1 MISFLA
7 VSSGA
12 EEFRASLPVVSL
24 ICICRTSGSVPS
36 VFHTSFGLT
45 SLFLVQFSAPIAIAL
60 LWCSGLE
67 TQHDSPRGWG
77 GELSGTI
84 NILICHY
91 APIYS
96 HVSPN
101 DISRQSVSWT
111 RSFMMVLLRHCNLT
125 KDNSKYYVLHMHAD
139 IKQQPR
145 TDWCERLYRGNWTG
159 QGNVHMCT
167 NVSSLFLIK
176 RLETQ
181 STQKTRKQN
190 RKTCFIVNFVVVGY
204 IRQVLYF
211 VTMAIARIKFR
222 NPVGRSILIIETPSH
237 AQ

>member
-1 MISFLA
+1 MSFIPPLGWHLYSLYNSALRSQSLCCDALA
-7 VSSGA
+7 LRPSTTHHA
-12 EEFRASLPVVSL
+12 VV
-24 ICICRTSGSVPS
+24 
-36 VFHTSFGLT
+36 
-45 SLFLVQFSAPIAIAL
+45 
-60 LWCSGLE
+60 
-67 TQHDSPRGWG
+67 G

-84 NILICHY
+84 NILICRY
-91 APIYS
+91 ALIYS

-159 QGNVHMCT
+159 QGNVYMCT

-176 RLETQ
+176 RLESQ

>member
-1 MISFLA
+1 VSFIPPLGWHLYSLYNSALRSQSLCCDALA
-7 VSSGA
+7 LRPSTTHHA
-12 EEFRASLPVVSL
+12 VV
-24 ICICRTSGSVPS
+24 
-36 VFHTSFGLT
+36 
-45 SLFLVQFSAPIAIAL
+45 
-60 LWCSGLE
+60 
-67 TQHDSPRGWG
+67 G

-84 NILICHY
+84 NILICRY
-91 APIYS
+91 ALIYS

-159 QGNVHMCT
+159 QGNVYMCT

-176 RLETQ
+176 RLESQ

>member
-7 VSSGA
+7 VSSGT

-24 ICICRTSGSVPS
+24 ICICRTSGSVPTVSFIPPLGWHLYSLYNSALRSQSLCCDALALRPSTTHHAVEGGNFQGQSIYWFVTMLPSIHMSHQMTLVDSLS
-36 VFHTSFGLT
+36 VERDHSW
-45 SLFLVQFSAPIAIAL
+45 
-60 LWCSGLE
+60 WCYWDTVTWRKI
-67 TQHDSPRGWG
+67 TQ
-77 GELSGTI
+77 
-84 NILICHY
+84 
-91 APIYS
+91 
-96 HVSPN
+96 
-101 DISRQSVSWT
+101 
-111 RSFMMVLLRHCNLT
+111 
-125 KDNSKYYVLHMHAD
+125 KYYVLHMHAD

-145 TDWCERLYRGNWTG
+145 TDWCERLYHGNWTG

-204 IRQVLYF
+204 IRQVLHF

-222 NPVGRSILIIETPSH
+222 NPVGRSIWL
-237 AQ
+237 